1 MVRWN
6 SLFSVSEVLT
16 VEAEGEG
23 GKGREVAEILEGIG
37 LGVKGFED
45 REDEAE
51 GLSAIG
57 SRIEFSPVASDS
69 SHSCLSSESSGSG
82 CSSLTGASPFSST
95 AGA

>member
-1 MVRWN
+1 VRWN
-6 SLFSVSEVLT
+6 SLFSVSEALA

-23 GKGREVAEILEGIG
+23 GKGREVAEILKGIG
-37 LGVKGFED
+37 LGVEGFED
-45 REDEAE
+45 REDEVE

-57 SRIEFSPVASDS
+57 SRIEFLLVASDS

-82 CSSLTGASPFSST
+82 CSSLTRASPFSST